1 MTTNQFASGSDIIEV
16 DYIKQGDCATLLSE
30 LPDGCIDLTV
40 TSPPYDSLRKYN
52 GYTFDF
58 QTIARE
64 LYRVTNPGGGVVW
77 IVNDATVN
85 GSETGTSFRQALYF
99 KEIGFNLLD
108 TMIWVKKGGGAI
120 GCNNAYPQNTEYM
133 FVFTKGKPHA
143 VNFICDRPNKT
154 AGHTYSSDHNHRR
167 SDGQFKSRKKTYTTS
182 EYGKRY
188 NWWYCPRERGYG
200 GHPATFPESIAQ
212 DHILSWSN
220 EGDIVLDPFCG
231 SGTTAKMA
239 LLNGRHYI
247 GFDISQEYVDL
258 ANTRIEETIQ
268 SLNKLYGESI

>member
-1 MTTNQFASGSDIIEV
+1 
-16 DYIKQGDCATLLSE
+16 LLSE

-64 LYRVTNPGGGVVW
+64 LYRVTNPGGVVVW

-85 GSETGTSFRQALYF
+85 GSETGSSFKQALF
-99 KEIGFNLLD
+99 FMDIGFNLHD
-108 TMIWVKKGGGAI
+108 TMIWCKDGGGSVGSNYCYA
-120 GCNNAYPQNTEYM
+120 QNTEYM
-133 FVFTKGKPHA
+133 FVLSRG
-143 VNFICDRPNKT
+143 RPNAINLIRDHENISVGSIKI
-154 AGHTYSSDHNHRR
+154 GHGRRR
-167 SDGQFKSRKKTYTTS
+167 SDGSIRDENNKMRICPQFS
-182 EYGKRY
+182 KRN
-188 NWWYCPRERGYG
+188 NWWVVGRQRSYG
-200 GHPATFPESIAQ
+200 GHPAAFPERLAN
-212 DHILSWSN
+212 DHILTWSN

-268 SLNKLYGESI
+268 SLN